1 MIQMVNVEN
10 LMKEF
15 CMKKI
20 LCAVLAFV
28 SSLGFTQELKFDGY
42 LNSGLGFVLSD
53 SPKGPA
59 KFQAYGV
66 DSERNFGRFRF
77 NGAYT
82 GESENAGVNFRLQL
96 QGNKDTAGSNAY
108 NIPLLPYA
116 YGWFKPL
123 DILTIKGGLVDDS
136 TWETAGWFKDDQGEG
151 VGILVKLNM
160 AGMDIGVGAFTASQ
174 LGSSDNN
181 KLGVDPGAAVD
192 WDSVKYTFNFAY
204 TMPEVF
210 RIMLSGRTWNQ
221 SGNNTSPHALAE
233 FRLLAVK
240 GITAILEV
248 EADKLNKD
256 YGSKGD
262 LNFFETFSWKTGSL
276 GLGLNA
282 AEFFSMDSAKTDP
295 GLEFNPWVSYALAE
309 GSIVPRLDVVFFL
322 GGEANGNNYHRKYNA
337 FKANYDFG
345 DYVFSARPS
354 VKFALNSKTSVE
366 IGDAFFYQK
375 KTGSSGM
382 TNVFYTDLVVKF

>member
-1 MIQMVNVEN
+1 
-10 LMKEF
+10 
-15 CMKKI
+15 MKKI
-20 LCAVLAFV
+20 LCAVLALV
-28 SSLGFTQELKFDGY
+28 SSLSFSQELKFDGY

-59 KFQAYGV
+59 EFQAYGV

-82 GESENAGVNFRLQL
+82 GESGNAGVNFRLQL
-96 QGNKDTAGSNAY
+96 QGTKDAAGGAY

-123 DILTIKGGLVDDS
+123 DILTLKAGLVDDA

-151 VGILVKLNM
+151 VGLLVKLNA
-160 AGMDIGVGAFTASQ
+160 AGIDAGVGAFTASQ
-174 LGSSDNN
+174 LGGSDNN
-181 KLGVDPGAAVD
+181 KLGASPGAAVD
-192 WDSVKYTFNFAY
+192 WDSIKYTFNFAY
-204 TMPEVF
+204 TMPDAF
-210 RIMLSGRTWNQ
+210 RIMLSGRTWNR
-221 SGNNTSPHALAE
+221 SGNNESPQALAE

-240 GITAILEV
+240 GITAILELQ
-248 EADKLNKD
+248 ADKLNKD

-276 GLGLNA
+276 SLGLNA
-282 AEFFSMDSAKTDP
+282 AEFLSMDSAKKDP

-309 GSIVPRLDVVFFL
+309 GNIVPRFDAVFFL
-322 GGEANGNNYHRKYNA
+322 GGEKNGNNYHRKFNA
-337 FKANYDFG
+337 FNANYDFNNF
-345 DYVFSARPS
+345 VFSARPS
-354 VKFALNSKTSVE
+354 VKFAFNSKTSVE

-375 KTGSSGM
+375 KAGSGM